1 MQHQQW
7 QRCCCVVS
15 CPLFKPPEGSQSLVY
30 VFFPLNL
37 IRGCILFSKIDVTLL
52 CWTKHIF
59 WAGVWLTAVFHT
71 RVWSFLILMM
81 LSDVSGCFSREC
93 FSLIVHLCVTITSQ
107 NSCTLRAKFS
117 RQSGSHLHSYWSTR
131 QMWFSGWM
139 YMHMHTHMTGFQ
151 SFASLVSFPL
161 TAGSRVFLGFP
172 LENSVEFVVS
182 SFQSASARS
191 LARSISLCL
200 RQHSNG
206 CCMFTTNTPRLPHL
220 PVASLRK
227 SLGRG

>member
-139 YMHMHTHMTGFQ
+139 YVHMHTHDW
-151 SFASLVSFPL
+151 
-161 TAGSRVFLGFP
+161 
-172 LENSVEFVVS
+172 
-182 SFQSASARS
+182 
-191 LARSISLCL
+191 
-200 RQHSNG
+200 
-206 CCMFTTNTPRLPHL
+206 L
-220 PVASLRK
+220 PVIRFPGFFPSDCRK
-227 SLGRG
+227 QGFSGISTGKFCGVCGVIIPVS